1 MCVLFTDLCY
11 IILLIHG
18 DLSVMNEK
26 NGTINPYGASFLE
39 ESLWQFWHSLTKS

>member
-26 NGTINPYGASFLE
+26 KGTINPYGALFLE
-39 ESLWQFWHSLTKS
+39 KKVYGSFGVL